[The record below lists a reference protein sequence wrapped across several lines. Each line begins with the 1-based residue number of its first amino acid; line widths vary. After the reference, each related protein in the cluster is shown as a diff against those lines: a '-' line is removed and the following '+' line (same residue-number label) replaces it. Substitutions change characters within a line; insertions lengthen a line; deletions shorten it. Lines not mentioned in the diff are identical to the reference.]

1 MLSAIFGLSLGLL
14 LPGHGGGNGL
24 VARETRLAR
33 DTRLAI
39 VSRPP
44 PEGFTW
50 ADEDIASAPA
60 APAASAA
67 APAGSAGPVSP
78 ERVNVLQDASA
89 VAASVAARVE
99 SAAEAAIAERGHF
112 ALAIP
117 GGSVLKML
125 QSSPS
130 FADRTTLA
138 YVNHKAVP
146 MDDASLATHAKAG
159 KLFLD
164 TWAGTNA
171 IVMRGTAD
179 AAAEAEAYEAAL
191 RALSPE
197 VLPRSPDGLPVF
209 DMMLVGVGD
218 DGHVGSLY
226 PGRDEV
232 ADATGRWVLPV
243 EMKVPG
249 SITLS
254 LPVMAAAKE
263 VVIAACGVSDKYP
276 KGKSAAMAR
285 GIEGDETPQTFP
297 AVGLRGVATWVVDAA
312 AASTLSF
319 EYAECFALA
328 SSRGDC
334 CPPA

>member
-50 ADEDIASAPA
+50 ADEDIAAPA

-138 YVNHKAVP
+138 PTSISSWSTTSCTRRTRSRFTGTAEGGWRVA
-146 MDDASLATHAKAG
+146 AG
-159 KLFLD
+159 GEPAALFPLGGAAL
-164 TWAGTNA
+164 TARGVRRGRRRRGLSRRPCPWAGR
-171 IVMRGTAD
+171 RGGPGAH
-179 AAAEAEAYEAAL
+179 AL
-191 RALSPE
+191 RTPLRARRGAQQRCACRCYSRRLWP
-197 VLPRSPDGLPVF
+197 VCVDLHLDGF
-209 DMMLVGVGD
+209 
-218 DGHVGSLY
+218 
-226 PGRDEV
+226 
-232 ADATGRWVLPV
+232 
-243 EMKVPG
+243 
-249 SITLS
+249 
-254 LPVMAAAKE
+254 
-263 VVIAACGVSDKYP
+263 
-276 KGKSAAMAR
+276 
-285 GIEGDETPQTFP
+285 
-297 AVGLRGVATWVVDAA
+297 
-312 AASTLSF
+312 
-319 EYAECFALA
+319 
-328 SSRGDC
+328 
-334 CPPA
+334 